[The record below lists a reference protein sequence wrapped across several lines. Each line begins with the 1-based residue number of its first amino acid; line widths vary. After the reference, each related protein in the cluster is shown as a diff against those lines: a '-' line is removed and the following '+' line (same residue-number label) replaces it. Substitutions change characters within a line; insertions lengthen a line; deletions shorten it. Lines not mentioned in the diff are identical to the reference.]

1 MRAAGLFN
9 RRKVPAKGGLDPERL
24 EERSRGCNGID
35 LLWALDSRAAQIRVE
50 EDPGIIE
57 QAAILAQILVV
68 GRGNAQLRHLE
79 PRELAMYHNERPG
92 IRVGRGTKY
101 DRIEGRKRRSG
112 PA

>member
-35 LLWALDSRAAQIRVE
+35 LLWALDSRPAQIRVE
-50 EDPGIIE
+50 EDAGLAE
-57 QAAILAQILVV
+57 QAAILAQ
-68 GRGNAQLRHLE
+68 LRHLE
-79 PRELAMYHNERPG
+79 SRELAMDHNERPG
-92 IRVGRGTKY
+92 IRLGRGTKY